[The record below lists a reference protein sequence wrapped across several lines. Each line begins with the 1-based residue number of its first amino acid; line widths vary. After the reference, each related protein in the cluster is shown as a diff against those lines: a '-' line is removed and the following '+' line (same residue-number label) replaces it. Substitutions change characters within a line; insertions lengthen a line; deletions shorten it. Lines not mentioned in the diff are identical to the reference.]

1 MWKTQHLAH
10 AFAATVLW
18 GLATWSVPSAAEPWP
33 QRTVRVILP
42 LPAGTATDVAARLFA
57 QGLSTRW
64 GHPVV
69 VENRPGADGI
79 TAVSAFLGSDDHTLL
94 LSFAGIITINPL
106 EHDDLP
112 YDPGRDLVPIAP
124 IVDNFFAF
132 AASKTLN
139 ANSPNELIKL
149 AKAQPGKL
157 NWAATS
163 GLPDYIFAAFQKS
176 AGIQMTRVP
185 YRDFAPA
192 LHDLAEGRVHVGVT
206 GLALLLPQVQAGKA
220 TLLMVTNRERSPL
233 VPEVV
238 TAQEAGYPELTFD
251 GVVGFYGR
259 RDMPGALKNRIA
271 VDVAAV
277 GAEPNIIARIESL
290 GSVVRV
296 GTSAEFAA
304 MIEEQRVKIKALNA
318 ASARKVQ

>member
-1 MWKTQHLAH
+1 MWKKQYLAP
-10 AFAATVLW
+10 AFAAIVLW
-18 GLATWSVPSAAEPWP
+18 ALAIWSAASAAEPWP

-57 QGLSTRW
+57 QGLSARW

-79 TAVSAFLGSDDHTLL
+79 TAVTAFLGSDDHTLL
-94 LSFAGIITINPL
+94 LSFAGVITINPL
-106 EHDDLP
+106 EHDRLP
-112 YDPGRDLVPIAP
+112 YDPDHDLIPIAP
-124 IVDNFFAF
+124 VVDNFFAF

-139 ANSPNELIKL
+139 ATSLDELIKL
-149 AKAQPGKL
+149 AQAQPGKL

-176 AGIQMTRVP
+176 AGIRMTRVP
-185 YRDFAPA
+185 YREFAPA

-220 TLLMVTNRERSPL
+220 NLLMVTNREHSPL
-233 VPEVV
+233 VPDVV
-238 TAQEAGYPELTFD
+238 TASEAGFPELTFD

-259 RDMPGALKNRIA
+259 RDIPAALKKRIA
-271 VDVAAV
+271 ADVAGV
-277 GAEPNIIARIESL
+277 GAESGIRARVASL

-304 MIEEQRVKIKALNA
+304 MIEEQRIKIKALNA
-318 ASARKVQ
+318 LTAGKVR